1 MFKFKIIHTL
11 LIKCWFRN
19 FFSMPSAASN
29 HLSLSQGI
37 IEGPDEFAE
46 GVARGA
52 QSLMG
57 HVVGGTADS
66 LNLIS
71 SAVGN
76 TIAMLS
82 FDQEYRKVWYN
93 NSSYKHMY
101 TVQICYTII
110 IFMLGCVD

>member
-1 MFKFKIIHTL
+1 M
-11 LIKCWFRN
+11 IKCLCKRN
-19 FFSMPSAASN
+19 FLSTLTVASN
-29 HLSLSQGI
+29 SLLFSQGI

-82 FDQEYRKVWYN
+82 FDQEYRKV
-93 NSSYKHMY
+93 
-101 TVQICYTII
+101 
-110 IFMLGCVD
+110 